1 MAALLVQPGIIR
13 VITLQTGERL
23 QGLGQATEAT
33 LADRGQEHH
42 VAVFGR
48 FGEQPLRRL
57 LCRQELSTL
66 DQRADSQHLGF
77 DPGSWSIEAG
87 G

>member
-1 MAALLVQPGIIR
+1 MRYSTCNAFQLAGSEELSTTAREKARMAGSVAR
-13 VITLQTGERL
+13 S
-23 QGLGQATEAT
+23 
-33 LADRGQEHH
+33 